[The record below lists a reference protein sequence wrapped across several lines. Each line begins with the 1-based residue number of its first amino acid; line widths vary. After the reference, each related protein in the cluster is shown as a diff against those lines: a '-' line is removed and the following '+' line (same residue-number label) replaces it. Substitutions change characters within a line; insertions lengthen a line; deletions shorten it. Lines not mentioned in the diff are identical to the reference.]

1 MIQRLQS
8 VYLFL
13 TTLLSL
19 LFLKGSFL
27 NFIDKSGTVFKITFN
42 GIVKETGGKGLEVVE
57 KLFPLSI
64 VIIIIPLISLIA
76 IFFYKNRKIQ
86 LRFTLIVIASVIGF
100 IFLSG
105 FYSMKIIAGFGAE
118 LVPGFKMGIPVLMLV
133 FAFLAYRGIKKD
145 DQLVKSY
152 DRLR

>member
-8 VYLFL
+8 LYLLL

-19 LFLKGSFL
+19 LFLNGSIL
-27 NFIDKSGTVFKITFN
+27 SFINKSGSVLKLTFSN
-42 GIVKETGGKGLEVVE
+42 ILKLTQGQPAELVE
-57 KLFPLSI
+57 KLLPLSA
-64 VIIIIPLISLIA
+64 IIILVPLVSLIT
-76 IFFYKNRKIQ
+76 IFLFKNRKLQ
-86 LRFTLIVIASVIGF
+86 MRMT
-100 IFLSG
+100 IFLIALTIILILALVHV
-105 FYSMKIIAGFGAE
+105 SMSIIAKFDASIVFGY
-118 LVPGFKMGIPVLMLV
+118 KMILPVLLLL

>member
-19 LFLKGSFL
+19 LFLNWSFL
-27 NFIDKSGTVFKITFN
+27 NFIDKSGTVFKITFI
-42 GIVKETGGKGLEVVE
+42 GIIRETGGKGLEVVE

-76 IFFYKNRKIQ
+76 IFLYKNRKIQ
-86 LRFTLIVIASVIGF
+86 LRLTMIVIASVIGF

-105 FYSMKIIAGFGAE
+105 FYSMKIITGYGAE
-118 LVPGFKMGIPVLMLV
+118 MVPGFKMGIPVLLLV